1 MGEKER
7 SSHSLMSLGLS
18 MMEKSIPPLSSLDPV
33 IYGEE
38 YRDVLNQQMSIV
50 EGLIQSIDNW
60 RRIMGG
66 EGYMVR

>member
-7 SSHSLMSLGLS
+7 SSHSLMSFGLNV
-18 MMEKSIPPLSSLDPV
+18 MEKSIPPLSSLDPV

-38 YRDVLNQQMSIV
+38 YRDVLNQQMTIV

-60 RRIMGG
+60 RRMMGG
-66 EGYMVR
+66 QGHMVR